1 MKKKNVINI
10 PFLIFLLAYS
20 VGIFYMIYHQAT
32 GTFYSDMPAYL
43 LEIQGLDSGYSFPY
57 PLFFKTAWLL
67 SLCMPIEVAVPIVLS
82 ALNIL
87 GIVALERYVA
97 KEYENLSS
105 CRRIAAVTLAVFAV
119 YLVSMVYWPLTP
131 VMDLP
136 EGAQWGSRYL
146 GVFSPNPY
154 QNATYIATRPF
165 AILLILQY
173 VKIYENLSDCKT
185 KDFIWLAV
193 YMLLSTLAKPS
204 FVFIFLPVMAFL
216 TIVIGVKNKFKIA
229 KNQLLLVATVI
240 PTVIALGFQYLAVF
254 GEDSG
259 GGIKLGFATC
269 WHLWTPYIK
278 QAFVKANLFP
288 IIYLVFHL
296 KELKKDKL
304 LSISW
309 LVYLVGFGSF
319 VLLYED
325 GYRIYDANF
334 AWGYMHGMFA
344 VFMASIIPMFKRLCS
359 KEKEYRW
366 QDIIS
371 TVFLVPHIVCG
382 VIFYLYMITGH
393 SASLF

>member
-1 MKKKNVINI
+1 MKKKSKINF
-10 PFLIFLLAYS
+10 PFLAFLIVYS
-20 VGIFYMIYHQAT
+20 VGIFYLIYNQVT
-32 GTFYSDMPAYL
+32 GAFYSDMPAYL

-67 SLCMPIEVAVPIVLS
+67 NLCMPIEVAVPLVLS

-87 GIVALERYVA
+87 GIVALERYVS
-97 KEYENLSS
+97 KEYENLSENK
-105 CRRIAAVTLAVFAV
+105 RVLAVTLAVAAV
-119 YLVSMVYWPLTP
+119 YLVSMIYWPLTP

-165 AILLILQY
+165 AILLLLQY
-173 VKIYENLSDCKT
+173 VKIYKNLDECSIKE
-185 KDFIWLAV
+185 FIWLAV

-204 FVFIFLPVMAFL
+204 FVFIFLPVMALL
-216 TIVIGVKNKFKIA
+216 TIVIWAKNKFRITK
-229 KNQLLLVATVI
+229 KQLLLVATVI
-240 PTVIALGFQYLAVF
+240 PTVIALGIQYLAVF
-254 GEDSG
+254 GENSG
-259 GGIKLGFATC
+259 GGIKFGFATC

-288 IIYLVFHL
+288 MVYLALHF

-319 VLLYED
+319 ALLYED

-334 AWGYMHGMFA
+334 AWGYMHGMFV
-344 VFMASIIPMFKRLCS
+344 VFMASIIPMFKRLLT
-359 KEKEYRW
+359 KTKEYKW
-366 QDIIS
+366 QDIVS
-371 TVFLVPHIVCG
+371 TVFLIPHLVCG
-382 VIFYLYMITGH
+382 VIFYEYMITGH